1 MGCYK
6 SSKQGTK
13 IKGMQA
19 QYIKLRSLKDQTQ
32 VVLNHPCYGKGQ
44 CLGSDDILLKNVIL
58 PHSSFLLKKI
68 LAKIKL

>member
-19 QYIKLRSLKDQTQ
+19 QYITLRSSKDQTQ

-44 CLGSDDILLKNVIL
+44 YLAIRRTLLRYVYL
-58 PHSSFLLKKI
+58 PYR
-68 LAKIKL
+68 KIKTEMEV

>member
-19 QYIKLRSLKDQTQ
+19 QYITLRSLKDQTQ
-32 VVLNHPCYGKGQ
+32 VVLNRPCYVKGQ

-58 PHSSFLLKKI
+58 PLIGDGK
-68 LAKIKL
+68 

>member
-19 QYIKLRSLKDQTQ
+19 QYITLRSLKDQTQ

-58 PHSSFLLKKI
+58 PLIGDGK
-68 LAKIKL
+68 